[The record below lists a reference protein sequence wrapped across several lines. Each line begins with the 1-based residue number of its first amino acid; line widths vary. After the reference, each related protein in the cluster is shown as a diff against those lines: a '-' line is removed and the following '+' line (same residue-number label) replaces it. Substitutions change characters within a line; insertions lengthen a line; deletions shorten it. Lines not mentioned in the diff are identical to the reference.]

1 MMKRYKKAKML
12 IENLCE
18 RSEFEPYMEKEM
30 KSPAT
35 REDILFLLNEIG
47 KLKLA
52 IKTNVFI
59 HKD

>member
-1 MMKRYKKAKML
+1 
-12 IENLCE
+12 
-18 RSEFEPYMEKEM
+18 MEKEM